1 MATPTTTKKRFKNAT
16 ANKKHPKNTYSNK
29 TTSNNSDILHV
40 SATNNNIFTSNKPNT
55 TSISGTEWEAN
66 MAAARAFAAKRIN
79 REKKIIQDCNTTKKE
94 ILKLSK
100 KEQNLQINVRKQEIK
115 LKELVELKEAHATR
129 TTTEYKHL
137 MSKCNQ
143 KLEEIKT
150 LLKMDCYKD
159 KIVVTSSRKNIIKQE
174 QVLKELKELRDANT
188 AKIENEH
195 KALKL
200 KYKQMESRYNNLL
213 RSSLQ

>member
-40 SATNNNIFTSNKPNT
+40 SATNNNISTSNMPP
-55 TSISGTEWEAN
+55 ISGTEWEAN

-79 REKKIIQDCNTTKKE
+79 REKKIIKDCNTAKKE
-94 ILKLSK
+94 ILNLSK
-100 KEQNLQINVRKQEIK
+100 KEQNLRINVRKQEIK

-174 QVLKELKELRDANT
+174 QVLKELKELHKANT